1 MHACIHLIF
10 LFFFLIFFF
19 FKSIFNFTANW
30 EEDTNIS
37 HKKKKRFLIYSL
49 PPHLHNLPHYQH
61 PYLIV
66 VLICNSQMTYD
77 MEHPFICFFAIYIS
91 SLVSCLLGSLV
102 HFLFL
107 LLYLTVLYTFWILIL
122 YQICLFFWKTNTI
135 WYHLYVESKIWPKW
149 ICLRNRNR

>member
-1 MHACIHLIF
+1 MYPSNF
-10 LFFFLIFFF
+10 SFFF
-19 FKSIFNFTANW
+19 FEIFFLRAVLTSQQI
-30 EEDTNIS
+30 ERKIQIFLI
-37 HKKKKRFLIYSL
+37 KKKRFLIYSL

-122 YQICLFFWKTNTI
+122 YQIGLFFWKTNTI

>member
-10 LFFFLIFFF
+10 LFFFLRFFF
-19 FKSIFNFTANW
+19 LRAVLTSQQIERKIQIFL
-30 EEDTNIS
+30 I
-37 HKKKKRFLIYSL
+37 KKKRFLIYSL

-122 YQICLFFWKTNTI
+122 YQICLFF
-135 WYHLYVESKIWPKW
+135 
-149 ICLRNRNR
+149 